1 MITMESYKAAVD
13 ENEEKT
19 SSVTPKK
26 NKQVLKKEKRKEK
39 VIGTV
44 AGVAA
49 AAVLATGIAHL
60 LDRPNTPTPNPDPI
74 SDPDIETDDKE
85 VIDSSFKYALVA
97 DFDAE
102 DNDQIMTV
110 ADEITA
116 NTKATSN
123 VENIIKTYNA
133 VIQKS
138 DFSSNSDVEIF
149 EELRSYAWAL
159 YNDIYYTD
167 MVKEYIHVSNYL
179 QSDKEL
185 TDKEKEDLKESQ
197 ENLGKYKVVTP
208 SAILGNVNTTENKEK
223 INEYL
228 SLIAKEEEKIQN
240 YNEKIKAGK
249 SEERYNKKIAKSNA
263 KIKEYQGEIE
273 KLKTSEEKYNE
284 RININL
290 EKSLTAI
297 IDGDMES
304 LSEMAQEF
312 YDIYQDIK
320 DDSDLKKNNPE
331 RWKVYIE
338 YFKAMVS
345 IYGNYLEKESK
356 DIDEAVQ
363 AVSYEELFKSL
374 LRNWDVDIA
383 EIMALLEKDGNFAE
397 TITPNEEKYNKE
409 DSTSANNSSY
419 ATGDDTKTEEKHGE
433 QASGSKGKQ
442 DTIKGSESLG
452 TTTEKEETLPTP
464 DNPPKDNVQEG
475 GQEVGDPVIEDKP
488 GEEIKEENTP
498 PEVEEEQDEVIGET
512 EEVYVDANGEEFDS
526 VMTEEEFAANSLV
539 KSLY

>member
-1 MITMESYKAAVD
+1 MITMESYKSAID
-13 ENEEKT
+13 ETEEKT
-19 SSVTPKK
+19 SSITPKR
-26 NKQVLKKEKRKEK
+26 NKQVLKKTKRKEK

-49 AAVLATGIAHL
+49 AAVLVTGIAHL

-304 LSEMAQEF
+304 LSELAQEF
-312 YDIYQDIK
+312 YDIYKDIR

-397 TITPNEEKYNKE
+397 TITLNEEKYNKE

-442 DTIKGSESLG
+442 ETIKGSENLG

-488 GEEIKEENTP
+488 GEVIDEEDVP

-512 EEVYVDANGEEFDS
+512 EEVYVDADGEEFDS

>member
-1 MITMESYKAAVD
+1 MITMESYKSAID
-13 ENEEKT
+13 ETEEKT
-19 SSVTPKK
+19 SSITPKK
-26 NKQVLKKEKRKEK
+26 NKQVLKKTKRKEK

-49 AAVLATGIAHL
+49 TAVLATGIAHL
-60 LDRPNTPTPNPDPI
+60 FDRPNTPTPNPNPI

-133 VIQKS
+133 FIQKS

-263 KIKEYQGEIE
+263 KIKEYQSEIE

-297 IDGDMES
+297 IDGDMQS

-312 YDIYQDIK
+312 YDIYKDIK

-442 DTIKGSESLG
+442 ETIKGSENLG

-488 GEEIKEENTP
+488 GEVIDEEDVP

-512 EEVYVDANGEEFDS
+512 EEVYVDADGEEFDS

>member
-1 MITMESYKAAVD
+1 M
-13 ENEEKT
+13 
-19 SSVTPKK
+19 
-26 NKQVLKKEKRKEK
+26 
-39 VIGTV
+39 
-44 AGVAA
+44 
-49 AAVLATGIAHL
+49 
-60 LDRPNTPTPNPDPI
+60 
-74 SDPDIETDDKE
+74 
-85 VIDSSFKYALVA
+85 
-97 DFDAE
+97 
-102 DNDQIMTV
+102 
-110 ADEITA
+110 
-116 NTKATSN
+116 
-123 VENIIKTYNA
+123 
-133 VIQKS
+133 
-138 DFSSNSDVEIF
+138 
-149 EELRSYAWAL
+149 
-159 YNDIYYTD
+159 
-167 MVKEYIHVSNYL
+167 
-179 QSDKEL
+179 
-185 TDKEKEDLKESQ
+185 
-197 ENLGKYKVVTP
+197 
-208 SAILGNVNTTENKEK
+208 
-223 INEYL
+223 
-228 SLIAKEEEKIQN
+228 IAKEEEKIQN

-263 KIKEYQGEIE
+263 KIKEYQSEIE

-297 IDGDMES
+297 IDGDMQS

-312 YDIYQDIK
+312 YDIYKDIK

-442 DTIKGSESLG
+442 ETIKGSENLG

-488 GEEIKEENTP
+488 GEVIDEEDVP

-512 EEVYVDANGEEFDS
+512 EEAYVDADGEEFDS

>member
-1 MITMESYKAAVD
+1 MITMESYKSAID
-13 ENEEKT
+13 ETEEKT

-44 AGVAA
+44 AGVVAT
-49 AAVLATGIAHL
+49 AVLATGIAHL
-60 LDRPNTPTPNPDPI
+60 FDRPNTPTPNPDPI

-185 TDKEKEDLKESQ
+185 TDKEKEDLKKSQ

-304 LSEMAQEF
+304 LSELAQEF
-312 YDIYQDIK
+312 YDIYKDIR

-442 DTIKGSESLG
+442 ETIKGSENLG

-488 GEEIKEENTP
+488 GEVIDEEDVP